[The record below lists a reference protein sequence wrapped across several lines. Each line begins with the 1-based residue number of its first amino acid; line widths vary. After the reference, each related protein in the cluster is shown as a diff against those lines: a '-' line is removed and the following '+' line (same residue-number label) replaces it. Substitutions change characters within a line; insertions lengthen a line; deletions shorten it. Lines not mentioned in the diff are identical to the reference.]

1 MAVLN
6 SKLHIQN
13 AYYYG
18 TFQPV
23 PEPEG
28 IYSTGTCKFLK
39 KLKTLFISNAYRKQ
53 CLVIANTVELMLL
66 MRDNAAKLR
75 EQDMTLLNP
84 QQVSSASSFPPSV
97 FQQTLHFYLYN
108 KLIIYSCFNI
118 IKINK

>member
-28 IYSTGTCKFLK
+28 IYSTV
-39 KLKTLFISNAYRKQ
+39 
-53 CLVIANTVELMLL
+53 LVIKNFKHFLFLTLTENNASLL
-66 MRDNAAKLR
+66 
-75 EQDMTLLNP
+75 
-84 QQVSSASSFPPSV
+84 
-97 FQQTLHFYLYN
+97 QTLW
-108 KLIIYSCFNI
+108 S
-118 IKINK
+118 